1 MSVSPTVAIVTV
13 TYNSADEIDGF
24 LDSLEDLSSDSRF
37 EVIAVDNASSDDT
50 VARLER
56 RDGVRVLANSDNL
69 GFGRAMNL
77 GIAASSAPYV
87 LLCNPDLLLTPA
99 AIDALVATLDDDPQ
113 CAGAGPLVRVPG
125 GAIYPIAL
133 RNPGLY
139 YGWNFFSGFMA
150 KFERSRWVNWDRAVD
165 PAVLPST
172 LPWLHGCCALYR
184 RAALDAVGGGYDDR
198 FFMYFEDADLGRE
211 LRRGGW
217 TLRIVPDAAV
227 THLEER
233 SSSGTGTR
241 TRRYFMESWH
251 RYRRKH
257 DVWPLRMLSHAV
269 VTAALTVQALVL
281 LSHRL
286 RGRAVD
292 FGALR
297 AYSATH
303 FTALLGRLADS
314 ARDGDAGSSSVRPI
328 GSELTPLA
336 DESDRSAD
344 QVPSTMAR

>member
-13 TYNSADEIDGF
+13 TYNSAEEIDGF
-24 LDSLEDLSSDSRF
+24 LDSIEDLLRDPRY

-50 VARLER
+50 VARLAR
-56 RDGVRVLANSDNL
+56 RPGVRVLANRDNL
-69 GFGRAMNL
+69 GFGRAMNV

-87 LLCNPDLLLTPA
+87 LLCNPDLVLAPETVA
-99 AIDALVATLDDDPQ
+99 ALVATLEEDPQ
-113 CAGAGPLVRVPG
+113 CAGVGPLVRVLG
-125 GAIYPIAL
+125 DAIYPVAL
-133 RNPGLY
+133 RDPGLY

-150 KFERSRWVNWDRAVD
+150 KFERNRLINWDRGVD
-165 PAVLPST
+165 PAGLPPT

-184 RAALDAVGGGYDDR
+184 RAALDALGGGYDDR
-198 FFMYFEDADLGRE
+198 YFMYFEDADLGRE

-217 TLRIVPDAAV
+217 TLRLVPDASV

-233 SSSGTGTR
+233 SSRGAGTR

-257 DVWPLRMLSHAV
+257 DAWLVRMISHAV
-269 VTAALTVQALVL
+269 VTAALAVQALVL
-281 LSHRL
+281 VTHRL
-286 RGRAVD
+286 RGRPVG

-303 FTALLGRLADS
+303 FSALLGRLSDS
-314 ARDGDAGSSSVRPI
+314 ARDGDPGPAPTAEESGRP
-328 GSELTPLA
+328 
-336 DESDRSAD
+336 AD